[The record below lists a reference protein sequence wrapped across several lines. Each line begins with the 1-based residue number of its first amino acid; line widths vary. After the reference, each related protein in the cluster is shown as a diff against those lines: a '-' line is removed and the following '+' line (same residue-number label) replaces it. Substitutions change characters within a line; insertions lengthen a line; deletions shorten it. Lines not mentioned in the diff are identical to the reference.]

1 MIHETSMAG
10 GRKKDGER
18 REPVF
23 DVDSEDDAP
32 RPKPRSRR
40 KRKSKSSKKSPF
52 GFGRFVY
59 WSFVFAL
66 WLVIAGI
73 GGMFW
78 IGAHL
83 PPIQSLEIPKR
94 PPSIQLVGIDGR
106 VLTTRGDGGG
116 EVLSLKELPPYLPKA
131 FIAIEDRRFYS
142 HFGVDPH
149 GISRA
154 VLANIMHR
162 GLAQGG
168 STITQHLAKNLFLT
182 QERTLNRKVQEVV
195 LALWLERK
203 FSKTQILELYLNR
216 VYFGAGA

>member
-1 MIHETSMAG
+1 MAG
-10 GRKKDGER
+10 GRRKDGER

-23 DVDSEDDAP
+23 DADSEEEAPSP
-32 RPKPRSRR
+32 RPNPR
-40 KRKSKSSKKSPF
+40 KRGKRKGNNSKKSRF
-52 GFGRFVY
+52 SFGRLVY

-73 GGMFW
+73 GGAIW

-131 FIAIEDRRFYS
+131 FVAIEDRRFYS

-154 VLANIMHR
+154 I
-162 GLAQGG
+162 
-168 STITQHLAKNLFLT
+168 
-182 QERTLNRKVQEVV
+182 
-195 LALWLERK
+195 
-203 FSKTQILELYLNR
+203 
-216 VYFGAGA
+216 